1 MRGRR
6 PSGPEAVE
14 RLPGSEQAKQRARTL
29 LETITGSCR
38 VLEACQRLEISEQR
52 FDQLRA
58 QGLEALVGSMESG
71 RAGRPPR
78 KPSPEQQEIA
88 ALKQQVADLEVRLQ
102 AEKARTEIAL
112 VLPNVVQDEVPSDN
126 LVKDNEPDQPPE
138 KKTRQSTRSPR
149 SARRHRPGRKK
160 NTCNASSNSVSRN
173 RPTGNATNTGNSRTG
188 DGRV

>member
-14 RLPGSEQAKQRARTL
+14 RVSGSEQARQRARTL

-58 QGLEALVGSMESG
+58 RLLEAVVASMEPG
-71 RAGRPPR
+71 HAGRPAR
-78 KPSPEQQEIA
+78 KPSPEEEQIA
-88 ALKQQVADLEVRLQ
+88 ELKRQLAELEVKLQ

-112 VLPNVVQDEVPSDN
+112 VLPNVVQDAVVPD
-126 LVKDNEPDQPPE
+126 DPQDPDPE
-138 KKTRQSTRSPR
+138 KKTHPPGSR
-149 SARRHRPGRKK
+149 SARPGRRHQPGRKK
-160 NTCNASSNSVSRN
+160 NTCNASTNYGSRN
-173 RPTGNATNTGNSRTG
+173 RPSDIALTGS
-188 DGRV
+188 GRVGNDQA